1 MAFSKAP
8 TQDTYSSVRLKPF
21 YDIDMRPNGYTLFNN
36 KDAGTANLIPIGKQG
51 SEDLISQL
59 RLPFL
64 GVEVVNSFDTVRGV
78 FVWNYESSGIKGTR
92 YYVASGNKV
101 YVSSNGISWSTL
113 ITWTRPVGY
122 AEPIGFCEFI
132 NSSGQES
139 LVLVDGLEGYVVQ
152 ASLPSSATKITD
164 VDFPSPHTP
173 YPVFIDG
180 YLFLSKENTGD
191 IYNSDLDNP
200 ANWTAGNF
208 ISSEVYPDSVQAIA
222 KVNNYLLAIGSSGC
236 EYFYDAAN
244 SSGSPLARQEGA
256 VLPFGC
262 AATKTL
268 AINKNRVVFL
278 ANMNDGEAALV
289 AIEDFKYKDITPPW
303 LTPLLMKVN
312 SGDYSQ
318 TWGYFIRQ
326 YGELLYCLNIGYG
339 NYGTYFYSFTHG
351 VWGELVHGNSVDIR
365 YTTFATRDRAVTF
378 FCSDG
383 LVDSTNVVFGY
394 MANASLI
401 SGTFSSDGED
411 SLRKLDGSLS
421 STQIACTL
429 RTPPLDFGTYNYKT
443 MSRLSFEVEFTK
455 DNATSFANVKCYDSD
470 WESSPAVDRGF
481 LYTTE
486 SNFITQ
492 LGGFR
497 RRSIQIS
504 LPNST
509 GYNKSSFRIRS
520 IEVDINKG
528 QQ

>member
-1 MAFSKAP
+1 MAFTKAP

-21 YDIDMRPNGYTLFNN
+21 YDIDMRPNGFSLTSTR
-36 KDAGTANLIPIGKQG
+36 KDAGTVNLIPIGNTG
-51 SEDLISQL
+51 DDIVAQL

-64 GVEVVNSFDTVRGV
+64 GVEVASSTDNVRGV
-78 FVWNYESSGIKGTR
+78 FVWNYENAGIAGTR
-92 YYVASGNKV
+92 YYVAAGNKV
-101 YVSSNGISWSTL
+101 YSSGDGFSWSTL
-113 ITWTRPVGY
+113 ITWTRAAGYLEPV
-122 AEPIGFCEFI
+122 GFCEFI

-139 LVLVDGLEGYVVQ
+139 LVIVDGLEGYVS
-152 ASLPSSATKITD
+152 AAATPTSATKITD

-208 ISSEVYPDSVQAIA
+208 ISSEVYPDAIKAIA

-244 SSGSPLARQEGA
+244 ATGSPLARQEGA

-262 AATKTL
+262 VAVKTM
-268 AINKNRVVFL
+268 AVNKNRVVFL

-303 LTPLLMKVN
+303 LTSLLMKVN
-312 SGDYSQ
+312 SGDHNQ
-318 TWGYFIRQ
+318 TWGYFVRQ
-326 YGELLYCLNIGYG
+326 YGVLLYCLNIGYG
-339 NYGTYFYSFTHG
+339 NYGTYFYDFNHT
-351 VWGELVHGNSVDIR
+351 VWGELLHGNMVQVR
-365 YTTFATRDRAVTF
+365 YTAFATRDKAVTF

-383 LVDSTNVVFGY
+383 LVDSSNVVFGY
-394 MANASLI
+394 MSNASII

-411 SLRKLDGSLS
+411 SVRKLDGSLS
-421 STQIACTL
+421 STQIAGVI
-429 RTPPLDFGTYNYKT
+429 RTPPIDFGTYNYKT

-455 DNATSFANVKCYDSD
+455 DNASSFATIKCYDSD
-470 WESSPAVDRGF
+470 WESSPSVDRG
-481 LYTTE
+481 LNYTTE
-486 SNFITQ
+486 NNFITQ

-504 LPNST
+504 LPTSS
-509 GYNKSSFRIRS
+509 GYDKSSFRIRS